1 MGTEGRKDW
10 QRRESLTSALVQVGV
25 VAVLLAGAVAFF
37 VHRGTVRKQTEEHLR
52 AARTAAMRGNPAD
65 LARAMTELEAL
76 FQIDAEARDA
86 QALAA
91 DIQTVLW
98 LEHRQPGADAKAR
111 EHLARAEQLES
122 QSGERYGAHALH
134 LLAEGKSAEA
144 EQYLAGLEARGA
156 NNARLMLARALALQ
170 ARGDLP
176 GARQAFA
183 RAAEASWR
191 DPRFTTAYGEALLD
205 EGQYPQAVEAF
216 AKATSVN
223 PDHLLARVSTALAHT
238 YQGRKT
244 EEAQQVLSDVEAR
257 GAELT
262 PGLKARAGALKAELA
277 LARGAPDEA
286 LAAAEEALK
295 AVPDEHYALF
305 ARARALAVKRDAQA
319 RAAFEAAIAR
329 RRNAPLLYL
338 DGARALQA
346 AGDADG
352 AVALLDAYEA
362 TFGPV
367 RTTTA
372 DGQQAGLLEKDSRYW
387 LARGG
392 VLEAAS
398 RPDDALDAYDKALA
412 ARGVELARA
421 QYAKGALLLARK
433 DYEGARPLLA
443 AVAPDSGAGT
453 MAEAYTAMGDLLFAQ
468 GEHAAGC
475 QHYFFGLARAR
486 AQGTPREALAE
497 RVEDIRK
504 RLESAGQASMAKAW
518 KAESS
523 SLLEP

>member
-10 QRRESLTSALVQVGV
+10 QRRESLSSALVQVGV
-25 VAVLLAGAVAFF
+25 VAVVLAVAVAFF
-37 VHRGTVRKQTEEHLR
+37 VHRGTVRKQAEEHLR
-52 AARTAAMRGNPAD
+52 AARAAAQRGNPAD
-65 LARAMTELEAL
+65 FARALAELEAL
-76 FQIDAEARDA
+76 FQIDAESRDA

-111 EHLARAEQLES
+111 EHLSRAERLES

-134 LLAEGKSAEA
+134 LLATGKAAEA
-144 EQYLAGLEARGA
+144 EQYLAALEARGA
-156 NNARLMLARALALQ
+156 NNARLTLARALALQ

-183 RAAEASWR
+183 RAAETAWR

-216 AKATSVN
+216 ARATSVN
-223 PDHLLARVSTALAHT
+223 PDHLLARVSAALAHT

-244 EEAQQVLSDVEAR
+244 EEARRVLARVEAR

-262 PGLKARAGALKAELA
+262 PVLKARAGALKAELA
-277 LARGAPDEA
+277 LAAGAPDDA
-286 LAAAEEALK
+286 IAAADAALK
-295 AVPDEHYALF
+295 ALPDEHYALF

-319 RAAFEAAIAR
+319 RAAFEAAVAR

-346 AGDADG
+346 AGDG
-352 AVALLDAYEA
+352 AGALALLDAYEA

-372 DGQQAGLLEKDSRYW
+372 DGKQAGLLEKDSRYW
-387 LARGG
+387 LGRGG

-398 RPDDALDAYDKALA
+398 RQDEALAAYDKALA

-443 AVAPDSGAGT
+443 AVAPDNGAGT
-453 MAEAYTAMGDLLFAQ
+453 LAEAYTAMGDLLFAQ
-468 GEHAAGC
+468 GEHAAAC

-486 AQGTPREALAE
+486 TQGTPREALAA
-497 RVEDIRK
+497 RVEDIRE
-504 RLESAGQASMAKAW
+504 RLESAGQARMAKAW
-518 KAESS
+518 KAESGP
-523 SLLEP
+523 LLE

>member
-10 QRRESLTSALVQVGV
+10 QRRESLSSALLQVGV
-25 VAVLLAGAVAFF
+25 VAVLLAGVVAFF
-37 VHRGTVRKQTEEHLR
+37 VHRGTVRKQTAEHLR
-52 AARTAAMRGNPAD
+52 AARAAALRGNPAD
-65 LARAMTELEAL
+65 LAKAMTELEAVL
-76 FQIDAEARDA
+76 QLDASARDA

-111 EHLARAEQLES
+111 AHLARAVELES

-134 LLAEGKSAEA
+134 LLAAGQAAEA

-156 NNARLMLARALALQ
+156 NNARLTLARALVLQ

-183 RAAEASWR
+183 RAAEAAWR

-216 AKATSVN
+216 GKALSVN
-223 PDHLLARVSTALAHT
+223 PAHLLARLSAALAHT
-238 YQGRKT
+238 YQGRKVD
-244 EEAQQVLSDVEAR
+244 EARQVHASVEAH

-262 PGLKARAGALKAELA
+262 PVLRARAGALKAELA

-286 LAAAEEALK
+286 LAAADEALK
-295 AVPDEHYALF
+295 ASADEHYALF
-305 ARARALAVKRDAQA
+305 ARARALAVKHDPRT
-319 RAAFEAAIAR
+319 RAAFEAAVAR

-346 AGDADG
+346 AGDTGG
-352 AVALLDAYEA
+352 ALALLDAYEA

-367 RTTTA
+367 QVTTA
-372 DGQQAGLLEKDSRYW
+372 DGKQSRLLEKDGRYW

-398 RPDDALDAYDKALA
+398 RQDEALAAYDKAMA
-412 ARGVELARA
+412 ARGVELAHA

-453 MAEAYTAMGDLLFAQ
+453 LAEAYSAMGDLLFDQ
-468 GEHAAGC
+468 GEHAAAC
-475 QHYFFGLARAR
+475 QHYYFGLARAR

-504 RLESAGQASMAKAW
+504 RLESAGQARMAKAW
-518 KAESS
+518 KAESAP
-523 SLLEP
+523 LLEP

>member
-10 QRRESLTSALVQVGV
+10 QRRESLSSALVQVGV

-37 VHRGTVRKQTEEHLR
+37 VHRGTVRKQTEQHLH
-52 AARTAAMRGNPAD
+52 AARNAALRGNPAD

-76 FQIDAEARDA
+76 FQLDADARDA

-111 EHLARAEQLES
+111 EHLSRAEKLES

-134 LLAEGKSAEA
+134 LLAAGRAAEV
-144 EQYLAGLEARGA
+144 ETYLAGLEARGA
-156 NNARLMLARALALQ
+156 NNARLTLARALALQ

-183 RAAEASWR
+183 RAAETSWR

-216 AKATSVN
+216 SKALSVN
-223 PDHLLARVSTALAHT
+223 PDHLLARLSAALAHT
-238 YQGRKT
+238 YQGRKLD
-244 EEAQQVLSDVEAR
+244 EARKVLAHVEAR

-262 PGLKARAGALKAELA
+262 PVLRARAGALKAELA
-277 LARGAPDEA
+277 LAKGAPDEA
-286 LAAAEEALK
+286 LTAADAALK
-295 AVPDEHYALF
+295 ASADEHYALF
-305 ARARALAVKRDAQA
+305 ARARALAVKHDAQT
-319 RAAFEAAIAR
+319 RAAFEAAVAR

-346 AGDADG
+346 SGDTEG
-352 AVALLDAYEA
+352 ALALLDSYEA

-367 RTTTA
+367 QVTSA
-372 DGQQAGLLEKDSRYW
+372 DGAKSGLLDKESRYW

-392 VLEAAS
+392 VLQAAN
-398 RPDDALDAYDKALA
+398 RLDDALAAYDKAVA
-412 ARGVELARA
+412 AKGVDLARA

-443 AVAPDSGAGT
+443 AVAPDNGAGT
-453 MAEAYTAMGDLLFAQ
+453 MAEAYTAMGELLFAQ

-475 QHYFFGLARAR
+475 QHYFFGLVRAR
-486 AQGTPREALAE
+486 AQGTPREALAQ
-497 RVEDIRK
+497 RVDDIRK

-518 KAESS
+518 KAESA
-523 SLLEP
+523 SLLE